1 MHESLHKPAKM
12 LEELKTK
19 WSDLFQQ
26 QTQSMR
32 DMIQA
37 SVNDALVKRKEDR
50 DKKRQNNKSGEL
62 SSTDGAKDQRVKYYE
77 QRVNELDEKFKD
89 NEKVKLALEAKLR
102 DYERMFQEKQMSE
115 QELQKKL
122 LEVSKIV

>member
-1 MHESLHKPAKM
+1 M
-12 LEELKTK
+12 
-19 WSDLFQQ
+19 
-26 QTQSMR
+26 
-32 DMIQA
+32 
-37 SVNDALVKRKEDR
+37 
-50 DKKRQNNKSGEL
+50 
-62 SSTDGAKDQRVKYYE
+62 
-77 QRVNELDEKFKD
+77 DEKFKD